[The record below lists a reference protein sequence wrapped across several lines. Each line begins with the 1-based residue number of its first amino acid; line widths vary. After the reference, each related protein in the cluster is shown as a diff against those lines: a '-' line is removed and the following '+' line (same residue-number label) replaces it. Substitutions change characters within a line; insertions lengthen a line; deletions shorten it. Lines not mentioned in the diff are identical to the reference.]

1 MIKKAN
7 RNEVRKKK
15 HLRVRAKVSGTS
27 ERPRLNVYKSN
38 KHMYAQII
46 DDLTGHTLV
55 SASTLDPELRDK
67 VDGITK
73 TEAAK
78 MVGELAGRRA
88 IEKGI
93 TEVIFDRSGYIY
105 HGRVK
110 EVAEGARQAGLQF

>member
-1 MIKKAN
+1 MIKKVN
-7 RNEVRKKK
+7 RNEARKKR
-15 HLRVRAKVSGTS
+15 HLRIRKKISGTA
-27 ERPRLNVYKSN
+27 EKPRFNVYKSN
-38 KHMYAQII
+38 KHMYVQIT
-46 DDLTGHTLV
+46 DDMTGHTLV

-78 MVGELAGRRA
+78 MVGELAARRA

-110 EVAEGARQAGLQF
+110 EVAEGARQAGHKF

>member
-1 MIKKAN
+1 
-7 RNEVRKKK
+7 
-15 HLRVRAKVSGTS
+15 
-27 ERPRLNVYKSN
+27 
-38 KHMYAQII
+38 MYVQIT
-46 DDLTGHTLV
+46 DDMTGHTLV

-78 MVGELAGRRA
+78 MVGELAARRA
-88 IEKGI
+88 MEKGI
-93 TEVIFDRSGYIY
+93 KEVVFDRSGYIY

>member
-1 MIKKAN
+1 MIKKVN
-7 RNEVRKKK
+7 RNETRKKR
-15 HLRVRAKVSGTS
+15 HLRIRTKISGTT
-27 ERPRLNVYKSN
+27 EKPRLNVYKSN

-88 IEKGI
+88 MEKGI

>member
-1 MIKKAN
+1 
-7 RNEVRKKK
+7 
-15 HLRVRAKVSGTS
+15 
-27 ERPRLNVYKSN
+27 
-38 KHMYAQII
+38 MYAQII

-88 IEKGI
+88 MEKGI
-93 TEVIFDRSGYIY
+93 TEVVFDRSGYIY

>member
-1 MIKKAN
+1 VIKKVN
-7 RNEVRKKK
+7 RNEARKKR
-15 HLRVRAKVSGTS
+15 HLRIRKKISGTA
-27 ERPRLNVYKSN
+27 EKPRFNVYKSN
-38 KHMYAQII
+38 KHMYVQIT
-46 DDLTGHTLV
+46 DDMTGHTLV

-78 MVGELAGRRA
+78 MVGELAARRA
-88 IEKGI
+88 MEKGI
-93 TEVIFDRSGYIY
+93 KEVVFDRSGYIY

>member
-1 MIKKAN
+1 MIKKVN
-7 RNEVRKKK
+7 RNETRKKR
-15 HLRVRAKVSGTS
+15 HLRIRTKISGTT
-27 ERPRLNVYKSN
+27 EKPRLNVYKSN

-88 IEKGI
+88 MEKGI
-93 TEVIFDRSGYIY
+93 TEVVFDRSGYIY

>member
-1 MIKKAN
+1 
-7 RNEVRKKK
+7 
-15 HLRVRAKVSGTS
+15 
-27 ERPRLNVYKSN
+27 
-38 KHMYAQII
+38 MYVQIT
-46 DDLTGHTLV
+46 DDMTGHTLV

-78 MVGELAGRRA
+78 MVGELAARRA
-88 IEKGI
+88 MEKGI
-93 TEVIFDRSGYIY
+93 TEVVFDRSGYIY

>member
-1 MIKKAN
+1 MIKKVN
-7 RNEVRKKK
+7 RNEARKKR
-15 HLRVRAKVSGTS
+15 HLRIRKKISGTA
-27 ERPRLNVYKSN
+27 EKPRFNVYKSN
-38 KHMYAQII
+38 KHMYVQIT
-46 DDLTGHTLV
+46 DDMTGHTLV

-78 MVGELAGRRA
+78 MVGELAARRA
-88 IEKGI
+88 MEKGI
-93 TEVIFDRSGYIY
+93 KEVVFDRSGYIY